1 MGPANSSKLSNIPH
15 YDGYTYHDPKFTWQE
30 PIGAAAVSFINS
42 PLFKEYQNSV
52 LVGGFHNGIIYELKL
67 NKDRTGFVFGE
78 PSLADLVLNK
88 NDNKSTIIFGTG
100 FGGIT
105 DIKEGTDGLIYVISF
120 SEGTIYRIV
129 PKNMAS
135 VQGLEKKLLK

>member
-1 MGPANSSKLSNIPH
+1 
-15 YDGYTYHDPKFTWQE
+15 
-30 PIGAAAVSFINS
+30 
-42 PLFKEYQNSV
+42 V
-52 LVGGFHNGIIYELKL
+52 LVGGFHNGILYELKL
-67 NKDRTGFVFGE
+67 NKDRTGFVFRE

-105 DIKEGTDGLIYVISF
+105 DIKESPDGLIYVISF
-120 SEGTIYRIV
+120 SEGIIYRIV

-135 VQGLEKKLLK
+135 SAGA